1 VAAEIAIDFSGPQ
14 GYASSMGCGISLL
27 RPTLLVL
34 VLFAAPA
41 AFACKCS
48 ADFLAPLSADP
59 GTAETALLGKAEA
72 SGIGRIFRVEA
83 SWTKYTSALVLPGG
97 TKCDLRPAVGR
108 RLLLLSVYSLA
119 WFDENKTSP
128 TICDSILLEPA
139 KAEKAVARLA
149 ARTDYGNHF
158 SYNPSWGWCR
168 KDSDC
173 VLAPGV
179 CGGTDAVNLRSRAE
193 HEGWRKRTAPRVDCV
208 SGTPVKNAAA
218 KCSDNFCAVS
228 GPQIR

>member
-1 VAAEIAIDFSGPQ
+1 MLRTENSCFAMRPA
-14 GYASSMGCGISLL
+14 LL
-27 RPTLLVL
+27 ALI
-34 VLFAAPA
+34 LFAAPA
-41 AFACKCS
+41 AFACECP
-48 ADFLAPLSADP
+48 AGLLAPLRADH

-72 SGIGRIFRVEA
+72 SGLGRIFRVEA
-83 SWTKYTSALVLPGG
+83 SWTKYTGALVLPGA

-108 RLLLLSVYSLA
+108 RLLLLSVRSLA

-139 KAEKAVARLA
+139 KAEKAVVQLA

-158 SYNPSWGWCR
+158 GYNPSWGWCR

-173 VLAPGV
+173 VLLPGV

-193 HEGWRKRTAPRVDCV
+193 HVAWRSRTAPRLDCV
-208 SGTPVKNAAA
+208 SGTPVKSAVA
-218 KCSDNFCAVS
+218 KCSENFCAVS
-228 GPQIR
+228 NSK